1 MLTKNLVSCRFHES
15 SSPYLRSL
23 SVQGIK
29 CLIVCRGP
37 VRKEAM
43 DTFDQ
48 MGIREYGILLS
59 EKDSVV
65 YPKCLAP
72 ELRSFRFP
80 DNVHRVPDY
89 MGSGQQDK
97 TKRISEIIEIAHSNG
112 YTHIFAGY
120 GFMAEDAEFIQAI
133 ERSGV
138 RFMGP
143 GSNVARATSRTTR
156 ARRTKPRSS
165 RAACVC
171 R

>member
-1 MLTKNLVSCRFHES
+1 MLTKNLVPGRFHEAS
-15 SSPYLRSL
+15 SAYLRSL
-23 SVQGIK
+23 SLQGIK

-43 DTFDQ
+43 DVFDQ

-72 ELRSFRFP
+72 ELRRFRFP

-89 MGSGQQDK
+89 MGSGQEEK
-97 TKRISEIIEIAHSNG
+97 TKRIAEIIQVARDNG
-112 YTHIFAGY
+112 YSHIFAGY

-133 ERSGV
+133 EQSGV

-143 GSNVARATSRTTR
+143 SSHVADNAG
-156 ARRTKPRSS
+156 AKDQ
-165 RAACVC
+165 AKKLA
-171 R
+171 